1 MRRVAAVFCIT
12 AVAVVAATT
21 AGTAKAGGGLLGG
34 LTGLL
39 NGNCPPAVPVFV
51 LWGDTSSYYF
61 APNGGF
67 ESGSTGWSLTG
78 GAAVVSGN
86 ESYDLHSA
94 SDSHS
99 LYMPSGS
106 SASYNACY
114 GFLFFP
120 GFRFMAEGNATI
132 HVSITTKNLLGLL
145 STFDGGTFTVNG
157 SWDASP
163 KISSLVSS
171 LIAVTGAKS
180 MQIHISVSGG
190 SARIDDLYIDPYL
203 TKC

>member
-1 MRRVAAVFCIT
+1 MRHVLKLFVAA
-12 AVAVVAATT
+12 AVASLALFVG
-21 AGTAKAGGGLLGG
+21 AGTATAGSLLGG
-34 LTGLL
+34 GC
-39 NGNCPPAVPVFV
+39 GEAGPVFSQ
-51 LWGDTSSYYF
+51 WNDNTDYYF
-61 APNGGF
+61 PTNGGF
-67 ESGSTGWSLTG
+67 ESGSTGWSLAG

-190 SARIDDLYIDPYL
+190 SARIDDLYIDPFL